1 MTPFLH
7 PFVRQGLAC
16 MAATLALASARAAT
30 DVPVDIDM
38 SAEIAAGRFDPARDA
53 VGVRGSRAPLSWG
66 SSLMASPAA
75 PGHYALVVHFD
86 RAPFGGQPVQYKF
99 RIERP
104 GQGADEGWETGRN
117 SGLQLDAPR
126 PAVARV
132 FNQPSPTIPPRRTG
146 HIERLGVVESRFVAP
161 RAVQVWLPPSY
172 AGDTK
177 RRYPVLYLHDGQNVF
192 DDAAAGAE
200 WQADET
206 AQRLAEAGRIDAP
219 IIVAI
224 DSGTD
229 RFEEYTPTRVTVGA
243 DRSGTGREESKGGG
257 AAAYARFVI
266 EELKPMI
273 DRRYRTR
280 PGAASTTV
288 GGSSLGGLV
297 SLWMAVHH
305 PQTFGAALVVS
316 PSVWWDDEFA
326 RRDVLALAPRGARP
340 RLWLD
345 IGAGEGDEAMPAV
358 RRLRDALL
366 ERGWTSATLSYHED
380 PDGSHDE
387 ASWASRFEDMLLY
400 VYPPPARRHAA
411 ATRPANP

>member
-1 MTPFLH
+1 MTSSLQQLL
-7 PFVRQGLAC
+7 VRSLAVV
-16 MAATLALASARAAT
+16 AAVFAVATARAAT
-30 DVPVDIDM
+30 DVPIDIDM
-38 SAEIAAGRFDPARDA
+38 SAEIAAGRFDPSRDA

-66 SSLMASPAA
+66 SSLMAQPTGQ
-75 PGHYALVVHFD
+75 GHYALVVHFD

-104 GQGADEGWETGRN
+104 GQGADAGWEAGRN
-117 SGLQLDAPR
+117 GGLQLDAAR

-132 FNQPSPTIPPRRTG
+132 FDQPSPPIPPRRTG
-146 HIERLGVVESRFVAP
+146 RIERLGVVPSRFVAP

-172 AGDTK
+172 AGDPK

-192 DDAAAGAE
+192 DDEAAGAE

-206 AQRLAEAGRIDAP
+206 AQRLAQAHRIDAP

-224 DSGTD
+224 DSGAD

-243 DRSGTGREESKGGG
+243 DRSGTGRDESKGGG
-257 AAAYARFVI
+257 APAYARFLI
-266 EELKPMI
+266 EELKPLI

-280 PGAASTTV
+280 PDAASTTV

-305 PQTFGAALVVS
+305 PRTFGAALVVS

-340 RLWLD
+340 RVWLD
-345 IGAGEGDEAMPAV
+345 IGAGEGAEAVPAV

-366 ERGWTSATLSYHED
+366 DRGWTAATLSYRED

-387 ASWASRFEDMLLY
+387 ASWASRFEGMLLF
-400 VYPPPARRHAA
+400 VYARPPRPQAS
-411 ATRPANP
+411 ATRPASP